1 VRTTVR
7 LDEALLSEAKA
18 YAARHGRTLTSV
30 LEDAL
35 RELIHRQEA
44 TTDRPR
50 VVLDVFH
57 GTGLL
62 PGVEIERGA
71 RVHDLLD
78 AEDADRLRRVT
89 DAPA

>member
-7 LDEALLSEAKA
+7 LDEALLSQAKA
-18 YAARHGRTLTSV
+18 YAASHGRTLTSV

-35 RELIHRQEA
+35 RELLNRHETNA
-44 TTDRPR
+44 DRPR

-57 GTGLL
+57 GNGLM
-62 PGVEIERGA
+62 PGIEIDRAA
-71 RVHDLLD
+71 RLHDLLD
-78 AEDADRLRRVT
+78 AEDADRLHRIA

>member
-1 VRTTVR
+1 VRTTIR
-7 LDEALLSEAKA
+7 LDGALLAQAKE

-35 RELIHRQEA
+35 RELLNRHETA
-44 TTDRPR
+44 DRPR

-62 PGVEIERGA
+62 PGVEIDHGA
-71 RVHDLLD
+71 RLHDLLD
-78 AEDADRLRRVT
+78 VEEAERLRRVT